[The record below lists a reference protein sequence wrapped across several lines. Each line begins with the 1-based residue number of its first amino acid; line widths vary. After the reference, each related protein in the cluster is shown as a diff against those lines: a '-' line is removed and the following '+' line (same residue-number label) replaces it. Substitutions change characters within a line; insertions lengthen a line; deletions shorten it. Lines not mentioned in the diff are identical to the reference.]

1 MTTYEV
7 RVSRT
12 KLDYYRFEAKDEEHA
27 KKMALTFGKIGKVDS
42 IMRKPIA
49 DYAIKVVDGEISY
62 DPDITY
68 DLST

>member
-12 KLDYYRFEAKDEEHA
+12 KLDFYRFEAKDEEHA

-42 IMRKPIA
+42 IIRKPVA
-49 DYAIKVVDGEISY
+49 DYAIKVVNGEITY
-62 DPDITY
+62 DQDIDY

>member
-42 IMRKPIA
+42 IIRKPVA
-49 DYAIKVVDGEISY
+49 DYAIKVVNDEITY
-62 DPDITY
+62 DQDINY

>member
-7 RVSRT
+7 RVSKT

-42 IMRKPIA
+42 IIRKPVA
-49 DYAIKVVDGEISY
+49 DYAIKVVNDEITY
-62 DPDITY
+62 DQDINY